1 MDDFADCNS
10 YSADHDVPQKRR
22 HYWPHILQSSGRKAG
37 GALPWLL
44 LIVLGCRGLGVGILA
59 PVRRR
64 YAGAGDD
71 LTWSLTARRSVHRCR
86 FARSMDPDAPCGQK
100 HAAQNKHGD
109 SPEACERKGSK
120 EAESSGSS
128 CTPATVRSRCCSL
141 LTNSAACS
149 GSHTQAAGT
158 RMVTVLHPFGEL
170 RARGSG
176 CCTRSS

>member
-86 FARSMDPDAPCGQK
+86 FARSMDPDAPCNGEVSLLLALDK
-100 HAAQNKHGD
+100 FRSLLGVAHSGCGDTHGD
-109 SPEACERKGSK
+109 GVAPIWRAPRKGL
-120 EAESSGSS
+120 G
-128 CTPATVRSRCCSL
+128 
-141 LTNSAACS
+141 
-149 GSHTQAAGT
+149 
-158 RMVTVLHPFGEL
+158 VLHQVKL
-170 RARGSG
+170 VSG
-176 CCTRSS
+176 LAVSTASTWLLFSMFTSLGPRSSSSDS